1 MKLEITT
8 IDMTNGTYKD
18 NTEEIKAVRKKKC
31 RNHYIINAVLITAIF
46 IPICLLIWAFVLAPM
61 LS

>member
-1 MKLEITT
+1 MRLLVTT
-8 IDMTNGTYKD
+8 IDITNGTYKD

-31 RNHYIINAVLITAIF
+31 RNHYIINSVLIASIF
-46 IPICLLIWAFVLAPM
+46 IPTCLLLWAFVLAPI